1 MALGKVELKG
11 KQLLVNNSILA
22 GVIFQSG
29 GPFIGSGV
37 RSCKR
42 WPGGLPRSG
51 RERAQGQSYRSG

>member
-22 GVIFQSG
+22 GVIFQTG
-29 GPFIGSGV
+29 GPFIGS
-37 RSCKR
+37 
-42 WPGGLPRSG
+42 GGLPRSG